1 MSPRLLL
8 IIILLVLTPAIGKQG
23 LILDVKG
30 VIDPTVA
37 EYVHL
42 SFEEESYIIIM
53 RLDTPGGLGDSMME
67 IVKDIESSDVPVVVY
82 VYPSGARAAS
92 AGTFILMS
100 SHIAAMSPG
109 TTIGAAHPVEI
120 TGQGEVS
127 EKITE
132 HFASYMKAL
141 AERHNRNVTWAESA
155 VRESISATPTEALEL
170 NVIELIA
177 ENTTLLLEKIDNMNV
192 TIKSR
197 NITLSTKDLELT
209 YKEMSWRQQILH
221 TLSNPNVAYILFM
234 IGIYGIILEL
244 SNPGATLPGILGGL
258 CIILALWSFNVLSMN
273 KAGIA
278 LILFAL
284 VLFIAEV
291 LTPTYGALTV
301 GGIVS
306 LILGSLLLPN
316 VEKEPYIKISLD
328 LIIASVIV
336 TAGFF
341 LLVLGAVLKAYRKK
355 PTTGREGMIGLEGVT
370 ITPLNPN
377 GEVKIHGEIWMAI
390 SLEGDIEKDVP
401 VIVEDIKGLKLYV
414 RRQTSLND

>member
-1 MSPRLLL
+1 MRRRLILF
-8 IIILLVLTPAIGKQG
+8 IILLIMAPAFGKQG
-23 LILDVKG
+23 LVLDVKG

-42 SFEEESYIIIM
+42 SLLEENYIIII
-53 RLDTPGGLGDSMME
+53 RIDTPGGLGDSMME
-67 IVKDIESSDVPVVVY
+67 IVKDIESSDSPVVVY

-100 SHIAAMSPG
+100 SHIAAMAPG

-120 TGQGEVS
+120 TGQGEVP

-141 AERHNRNVTWAESA
+141 AERHHRNVTWAEYA
-155 VRESISATPTEALEL
+155 VRKSMSATPEEALKF

-177 ENTTLLLEKIDNMNV
+177 DNTTVLLEKIDNRNV
-192 TIKSR
+192 SVKGE
-197 NITLSTKDLELT
+197 NITLSTKDLRLT
-209 YKEMSWRQQILH
+209 YKEMTLRQQILH
-221 TLSNPNVAYILFM
+221 TLSNPNVAYVLFM

-244 SNPGATLPGILGGL
+244 SNPGATIPGVLGGL

-278 LILFAL
+278 LIIFAL
-284 VLFIAEV
+284 ILFIAEL

-301 GGIVS
+301 GGIIS

-316 VEKEPYIKISLD
+316 VEKEPFIKVSFN
-328 LIIASVIV
+328 LILASVIV

-341 LLVLGAVLKAYRKK
+341 ILVLGAVIRTFKRK
-355 PTTGREGMIGLEGVT
+355 PTTGREGMVGLEGIT
-370 ITPLNPN
+370 ITPLKPE
-377 GEVKIHGEIWMAI
+377 GEVKIHGEIWKAI
-390 SLEGDIEKDVP
+390 SLEGDIEKDTP
-401 VIVEDIKGLKLYV
+401 VVVEDIKGLRLYV
-414 RRQTSLND
+414 RRQRSLSD

>member
-1 MSPRLLL
+1 MRRRLILF
-8 IIILLVLTPAIGKQG
+8 IILLIMAPVFGKQG
-23 LILDVKG
+23 LVLDVKG

-42 SFEEESYIIIM
+42 SLLEENYIIII
-53 RLDTPGGLGDSMME
+53 RIDTPGGLGDSMME
-67 IVKDIESSDVPVVVY
+67 IVKDIESSDSPVVVY

-100 SHIAAMSPG
+100 SHIAAMAPG

-120 TGQGEVS
+120 TGQGEVP

-141 AERHNRNVTWAESA
+141 AERHHRNVTWAEYA
-155 VRESISATPTEALEL
+155 VRKSMSATPEEALKF

-177 ENTTLLLEKIDNMNV
+177 DNTTVLLEKIDNRNV
-192 TIKSR
+192 SVKGE
-197 NITLSTKDLELT
+197 NITLSTKDLRLT
-209 YKEMSWRQQILH
+209 YKEMTLRQQILH
-221 TLSNPNVAYILFM
+221 TLSNPNVAYVLFM

-244 SNPGATLPGILGGL
+244 SNPGATIPGVLGGL

-278 LILFAL
+278 LIIFAL
-284 VLFIAEV
+284 ILFIAEL

-301 GGIVS
+301 GGIIS

-316 VEKEPYIKISLD
+316 VEKEPFIKVSFN
-328 LIIASVIV
+328 LILASVIV

-341 LLVLGAVLKAYRKK
+341 ILVLGAVIRTFKRK
-355 PTTGREGMIGLEGVT
+355 PTTGREGMVGLEGIT
-370 ITPLNPN
+370 ITPLKPE
-377 GEVKIHGEIWMAI
+377 GEVKIHGEIWKAI
-390 SLEGDIEKDVP
+390 SLEGDIEKDTP
-401 VIVEDIKGLKLYV
+401 VVVEDIKGLRLYV
-414 RRQTSLND
+414 RRQRSLSD